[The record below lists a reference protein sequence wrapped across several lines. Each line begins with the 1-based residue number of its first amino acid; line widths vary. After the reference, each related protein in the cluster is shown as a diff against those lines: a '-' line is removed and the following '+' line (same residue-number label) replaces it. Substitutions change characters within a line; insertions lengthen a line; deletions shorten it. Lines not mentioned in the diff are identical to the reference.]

1 MKGCKKIG
9 EIENKVVYVCEVPK
23 DIRHTFENL
32 IKELRDYLKQPEIK
46 EFLNI
51 LKRYIERKRK
61 GTYYALME
69 EKETKE
75 WQEQI
80 SQYEKFPIVK
90 DFVAKIIGMKELL
103 DECAVLWD
111 FLSEEE
117 QTVINLVM
125 DRVLEKVFGHAYW
138 WRKAKKI

>member
-1 MKGCKKIG
+1 
-9 EIENKVVYVCEVPK
+9 
-23 DIRHTFENL
+23 
-32 IKELRDYLKQPEIK
+32 
-46 EFLNI
+46 
-51 LKRYIERKRK
+51 
-61 GTYYALME
+61 ME